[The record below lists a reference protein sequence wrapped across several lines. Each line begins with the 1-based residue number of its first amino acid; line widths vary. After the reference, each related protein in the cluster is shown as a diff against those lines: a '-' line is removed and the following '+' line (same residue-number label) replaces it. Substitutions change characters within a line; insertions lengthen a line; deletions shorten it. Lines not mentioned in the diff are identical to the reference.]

1 MEENVIIINGGILIN
16 LDVSV
21 KTFMH
26 LKKIML
32 GILLHIFAKIENIW
46 QVLWMI
52 QQLSEMKLES
62 HTMKK

>member
-16 LDVSV
+16 VDVSV
-21 KTFMH
+21 KTFMY

-32 GILLHIFAKIENIW
+32 GILLHIFVKIENIW

>member
-1 MEENVIIINGGILIN
+1 MEENVIKINGGILIN
-16 LDVSV
+16 VDVSV
-21 KTFMH
+21 KTFMY

-32 GILLHIFAKIENIW
+32 GILLHIFVKIENIW

>member
-32 GILLHIFAKIENIW
+32 GILLHIFVKIENIW

>member
-1 MEENVIIINGGILIN
+1 MEENVIKINGGILIN
-16 LDVSV
+16 VDVSV
-21 KTFMH
+21 KTFMY

-32 GILLHIFAKIENIW
+32 GLLLHVFVKIENIQ

-52 QQLSEMKLES
+52 QQLSKMKLES